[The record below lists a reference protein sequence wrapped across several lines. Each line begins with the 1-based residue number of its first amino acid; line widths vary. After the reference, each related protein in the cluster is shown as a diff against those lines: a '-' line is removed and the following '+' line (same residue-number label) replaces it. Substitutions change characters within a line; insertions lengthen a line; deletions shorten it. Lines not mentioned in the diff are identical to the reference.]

1 MEEVEI
7 ANSPCG
13 LTLKEVE
20 HFITINNSPFL
31 YSISKLE
38 KGDGIKIK
46 LFESKPKTNIYY
58 EYEAL
63 TQELTNSIK
72 FLVLCED
79 LDEMIIA
86 LKSAF
91 DEERAKFVEES
102 NKYFIEFKFEAMGK
116 SKKNKIELIK
126 YQPKN
131 PIDELNEKITMIQ
144 NDYKNLYK
152 EIEELKKGKND
163 SNVDIKDKMKEILK
177 DKELRMSLYN
187 EFEQIMCSKFNL
199 SKETKKGNKEKTPSE
214 NSETTISEFN
224 KKLRNIE
231 EKFKEKTN
239 DINKIRS
246 LIDNIRN
253 NNKTETNISSEIDK
267 HIQNNQLIKDI
278 SNDVNSLKNNL
289 NNNNQNYI
297 QMKIY
302 SNEYEK
308 IKILQQNNAYKYLSN
323 FERDDLELIIDGKN
337 SSLDIFERTNE
348 FKEEEKSKNCYKA
361 QRIEYNLKTGFSFF
375 VKFETKG
382 FHTIQIF
389 FKKKLYDCGFLFNNC
404 KNIYEID
411 LSNFDCSQVT
421 SCESMFDGC
430 VSLEK
435 INLGKSDFSFC
446 KSFKSMFNNCENLE
460 NIDVSFFNTKNS
472 TSFEK
477 MFCGCKKLAKIDVSK
492 FDSSKCN
499 SIFSMFRYCEKISE
513 IDMINWDMSHLEKR
527 YNFLSSIYPGLGLA
541 RAGIVGEGILG
552 AVVGA
557 GMLAAV
563 MGSSG
568 TYALLNKVNSINYLF
583 DGCKDLKTIKMSSN
597 FGDIDLLINENE
609 KNEVFTGLPKNGNFY
624 WKDGI
629 NCDKLLSHLPVGWNR
644 YTI

>member
-1 MEEVEI
+1 MYFVINKMEEVEI

-58 EYEAL
+58 EDEAL

-116 SKKNKIELIK
+116 SKKNKIELKK

-131 PIDELNEKITMIQ
+131 PIDELLNFTRNKPPSMENIFFFIVWSFFSQNKENEKITMIQ

-289 NNNNQNYI
+289 NNINQNYI

-348 FKEEEKSKNCYKA
+348 FKEEEKSKNCNKA
-361 QRIEYNLKTGFSFF
+361 QRIEYN
-375 VKFETKG
+375 
-382 FHTIQIF
+382 
-389 FKKKLYDCGFLFNNC
+389 
-404 KNIYEID
+404 
-411 LSNFDCSQVT
+411 
-421 SCESMFDGC
+421 
-430 VSLEK
+430 
-435 INLGKSDFSFC
+435 
-446 KSFKSMFNNCENLE
+446 
-460 NIDVSFFNTKNS
+460 
-472 TSFEK
+472 
-477 MFCGCKKLAKIDVSK
+477 
-492 FDSSKCN
+492 
-499 SIFSMFRYCEKISE
+499 
-513 IDMINWDMSHLEKR
+513 
-527 YNFLSSIYPGLGLA
+527 
-541 RAGIVGEGILG
+541 
-552 AVVGA
+552 
-557 GMLAAV
+557 
-563 MGSSG
+563 
-568 TYALLNKVNSINYLF
+568 
-583 DGCKDLKTIKMSSN
+583 
-597 FGDIDLLINENE
+597 
-609 KNEVFTGLPKNGNFY
+609 
-624 WKDGI
+624 
-629 NCDKLLSHLPVGWNR
+629 
-644 YTI
+644 

>member
-1 MEEVEI
+1 
-7 ANSPCG
+7 
-13 LTLKEVE
+13 
-20 HFITINNSPFL
+20 
-31 YSISKLE
+31 
-38 KGDGIKIK
+38 
-46 LFESKPKTNIYY
+46 
-58 EYEAL
+58 
-63 TQELTNSIK
+63 
-72 FLVLCED
+72 
-79 LDEMIIA
+79 
-86 LKSAF
+86 
-91 DEERAKFVEES
+91 
-102 NKYFIEFKFEAMGK
+102 MGK
-116 SKKNKIELIK
+116 SKKNKIELKK
-126 YQPKN
+126 YQQKN

-163 SNVDIKDKMKEILK
+163 SNADIKDKMKEILK

-348 FKEEEKSKNCYKA
+348 FKEEEKSKNCNKA
-361 QRIEYNLKTGFSFF
+361 QRIEYN
-375 VKFETKG
+375 
-382 FHTIQIF
+382 
-389 FKKKLYDCGFLFNNC
+389 
-404 KNIYEID
+404 
-411 LSNFDCSQVT
+411 
-421 SCESMFDGC
+421 
-430 VSLEK
+430 
-435 INLGKSDFSFC
+435 
-446 KSFKSMFNNCENLE
+446 
-460 NIDVSFFNTKNS
+460 
-472 TSFEK
+472 
-477 MFCGCKKLAKIDVSK
+477 
-492 FDSSKCN
+492 
-499 SIFSMFRYCEKISE
+499 
-513 IDMINWDMSHLEKR
+513 
-527 YNFLSSIYPGLGLA
+527 
-541 RAGIVGEGILG
+541 
-552 AVVGA
+552 
-557 GMLAAV
+557 
-563 MGSSG
+563 
-568 TYALLNKVNSINYLF
+568 
-583 DGCKDLKTIKMSSN
+583 
-597 FGDIDLLINENE
+597 
-609 KNEVFTGLPKNGNFY
+609 
-624 WKDGI
+624 
-629 NCDKLLSHLPVGWNR
+629 
-644 YTI
+644 